1 MIKRILILLFLL
13 FMLNLTYLP
22 VYRTTVRQK
31 NPVTITIKVESDVC
45 TELLVMRNKEY
56 FRSERIFLYISFK
69 TKVYQNRGYY
79 NSS

>member
-1 MIKRILILLFLL
+1 MIKRILLLLFLL
-13 FMLNLTYLP
+13 LMLNLTYQP

-31 NPVTITIKVESDVC
+31 SPVTITIKVESDEC
-45 TELLVMRNKEY
+45 TGLLVKRNKEY

-69 TKVYQNRGYY
+69 TKDFWNRGYY